1 MIYITLN
8 YTDSTTETV
17 QGHADTRHGRFGL
30 RHLLEKKQL
39 SRLES
44 AEVQADEHEL
54 EVLLAHFQNLPR
66 CNNRVQLWHGEFAR
80 FIVNNLP

>member
-1 MIYITLN
+1 MIYTTLN
-8 YTDSTTETV
+8 YVSGGSNQI
-17 QGHADTRHGRFGL
+17 QGHVQVIQGQFSL
-30 RHLLEKKQL
+30 KHLVATSPLTL
-39 SRLES
+39 LES

-66 CNNRVQLWHGEFAR
+66 CNNRVQRWHGEFAR